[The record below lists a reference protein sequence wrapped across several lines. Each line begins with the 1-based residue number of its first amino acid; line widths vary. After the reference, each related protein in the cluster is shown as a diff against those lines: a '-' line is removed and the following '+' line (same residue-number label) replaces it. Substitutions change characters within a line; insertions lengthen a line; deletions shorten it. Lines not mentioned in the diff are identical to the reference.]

1 MSRYWT
7 RRARIDLVP
16 LIDVLVNLLFFFL
29 IYGAFDNGSAALPVN
44 LPNSRTAVA
53 VQSQPFIIAIDSEGQ
68 YSVDGKAVAQQDI
81 PRQIAA
87 ELSRNPD
94 VQVVLFPD
102 ASVPYDQIVVALDL
116 IREGGVDKPALG
128 VRRKSEP
135 DEVR

>member
-29 IYGAFDNGSAALPVN
+29 IYGAFDDGSASLPVN
-44 LPNSRTAVA
+44 LPNSRTAVTA
-53 VQSQPFIIAIDSEGQ
+53 QSQKLIIAIDTRGQ
-68 YSVDGKAVAQQDI
+68 YSIDGKTVIPKDI
-81 PRQIAA
+81 PVQIAA
-87 ELSRNPD
+87 EMKRNPD

-102 ASVPYDQIVVALDL
+102 ASVPYDQIVIALDL
-116 IREGGVDKPALG
+116 IREGGVEKPALG
-128 VRRKSEP
+128 VRRNLEP